1 MRPSPTARC
10 HLRRSLS
17 GSDVGRKNLDR
28 YTPADWRRAGPTVRA
43 VIENRWRVYT
53 ECEVCDL
60 RMVADLA
67 RIAKAR
73 GNAFSLW
80 GQTAK
85 CRRMG
90 CPGRVIFHA
99 QPPGANIT
107 IVMT

>member
-1 MRPSPTARC
+1 
-10 HLRRSLS
+10 
-17 GSDVGRKNLDR
+17 VGRKNLDR
-28 YTPADWRRAGPTVRA
+28 YSAADWRRAAPTVQA

-53 ECEVCDL
+53 ECEVCEL
-60 RMVADLA
+60 RMVADLP
-67 RIAKAR
+67 RIANAKGR
-73 GNAFSLW
+73 AFSLW

-107 IVMT
+107 IAMT

>member
-1 MRPSPTARC
+1 M
-10 HLRRSLS
+10 
-17 GSDVGRKNLDR
+17 GRKNLDR
-28 YTPADWRRAGPTVRA
+28 YTSADWRRAGPTVRA

-53 ECEVCDL
+53 ECEVCEL
-60 RMVADLA
+60 RMVADLP
-67 RIAKAR
+67 RIAQAK

-99 QPPGANIT
+99 QPPGANMT